1 MSEHDELVQRQ
12 RDLLAAE
19 KWSSGVKSI
28 HAHQLSS
35 MYYDTRPEDTHNSA
49 VTDKEFNNG
58 VIERYKNGKLIHTF
72 GEALSG
78 QALIDSYKR
87 NTK

>member
-1 MSEHDELVQRQ
+1 
-12 RDLLAAE
+12 
-19 KWSSGVKSI
+19 
-28 HAHQLSS
+28 
-35 MYYDTRPEDTHNSA
+35 MYYDTRPEDTHSSA

-72 GEALSG
+72 GEALTG